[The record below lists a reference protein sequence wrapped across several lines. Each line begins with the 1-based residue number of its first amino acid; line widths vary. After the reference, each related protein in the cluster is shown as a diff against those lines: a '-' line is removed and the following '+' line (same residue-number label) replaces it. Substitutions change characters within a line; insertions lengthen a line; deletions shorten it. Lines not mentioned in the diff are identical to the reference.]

1 MKLSDA
7 LNVFN
12 DLDLEDSLQGI
23 SYDGDEDSF
32 KLDLY
37 YNDAQNDDMYF
48 FEVHLLSEGEVFLSI
63 IEGETDKWLY
73 TPIEIIHI
81 VSEIEKAWKSEISL
95 HS

>member
-1 MKLSDA
+1 MKLSDV

-12 DLDLEDSLQGI
+12 DIDLEDYLEGI

-37 YNDAQNDDMYF
+37 YNDVQNDDMYF
-48 FEVHLLSEGEVFLSI
+48 FEVHLLSEGEIYFSI
-63 IEGETDKWLY
+63 IEGEADKWSY

-81 VSEIEKAWKSEISL
+81 VSEIEKAWKSKN
-95 HS
+95 